1 MITCKI
7 CKSSNIEEKRW
18 VNVNTL
24 VVTDLVDEGS
34 ALYCVACGEDRDTEG
49 EVILPSVERTK
60 RRKLI

>member
-24 VVTDLVDEGS
+24 AVTDLVDES
-34 ALYCVACGEDRDTEG
+34 DALYCVTCGEHRDTEG
-49 EVILPSVERTK
+49 EIVLPSVERTK